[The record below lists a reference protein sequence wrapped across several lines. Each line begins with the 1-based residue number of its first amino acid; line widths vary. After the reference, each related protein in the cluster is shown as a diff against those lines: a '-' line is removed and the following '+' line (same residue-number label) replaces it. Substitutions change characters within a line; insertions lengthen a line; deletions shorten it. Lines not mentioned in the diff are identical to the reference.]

1 MRIFMNLN
9 RYLGIILFIFQW
21 ARSQQLTHIDQSQTQ
36 HQVLKQHKL
45 NSKIQQ
51 SLLSSDI
58 ELISKEI
65 KLTEEALNL
74 YEKKLE
80 ALQKIH
86 EYYKKDQNQLLFASN
101 EFLEEYLGEEKLL
114 KILYNQF
121 GSRYQQYE
129 DEKYSVQRKQLNQK
143 QLANK
148 ITKKSQFNITQ
159 NVREVQFL
167 NTFSYRSVQGTT
179 LSYMIAT
186 LLQNH
191 TLIIY
196 DLHGQLLIDPYIPGH
211 RIHLLA
217 LAPKVDE
224 VIIATLGIDNS
235 IRIGRLEN
243 KRIKLNVTEQG
254 LNSQNDEEDDFIP
267 KKYIGNSD
275 IPFDEQK
282 NQKQNQKSLND
293 TSAQVIQYRSRN
305 KTQVHLNNPKI
316 LNNTH
321 NSTQIDFNQNK
332 SSINSTQPTIQ
343 NAQQSNTSGYRSRLT
358 KSKKPEKYK
367 YVIQKE
373 TPIKLVDY
381 TNSTTPQESIYS
393 SILQI
398 TVKGTRLFLIGDKF
412 GHIHVYFRNGTY
424 KGKIKV
430 ANEPIIQLLK
440 AYPNT
445 IYASKKN
452 IQFFKISLLI
462 QFFDNMIYLQILIK
476 QKASSQIGQFNPLQ
490 QDVALPVCES
500 VAEGIKEIQPDSI
513 YNSHFYLLT
522 QKNEVLL
529 IEMKNSDNSCRFK
542 QKLNQIEL
550 YQKKPLLDEH
560 DSDNSLIVI
569 KNNLMI
575 WNNQNNQ
582 LKVFNTSDILQ
593 EQTELYEPFDIEI
606 QKKRNQNSTIYY
618 KYQKI
623 TSTSSYIMV
632 HEKNQN
638 TSNVAVFEI
647 TIPQKQETDFI
658 NNIRVPILIVAV
670 VVFILYQYFKKDQ
683 DEAKTTFSDLN
694 SKLDKKSEEE
704 ESKPEQSKKSL
715 NAIENGPSQGEII
728 KEGNTSSQ
736 TSSIS
741 QIQQKNQQLQNLTPI
756 QKQNK
761 NSSRYKSGKMQDID
775 DIDYRKYLHY

>member
-9 RYLGIILFIFQW
+9 RYLGIILIIFQW
-21 ARSQQLTHIDQSQTQ
+21 ARSQQLTQIDQSQSQ
-36 HQVLKQHKL
+36 HQTLKQHKL

-51 SLLSSDI
+51 TLLSSDI

-65 KLTEEALNL
+65 KLTEEALSL

-80 ALQKIH
+80 TLQMIH
-86 EYYKKDQNQLLFASN
+86 EYYKKDQNQLL

-129 DEKYSVQRKQLNQK
+129 DEKHSMQRKQLNQK

-167 NTFSYRSVQGTT
+167 NTFSYRSIQGTT
-179 LSYMIAT
+179 LNYMIAT
-186 LLQNH
+186 LLHNH
-191 TLIIY
+191 TLIVY
-196 DLHGQLLIDPYIPGH
+196 DLHGQLLVDPYIPGH

-254 LNSQNDEEDDFIP
+254 QFSQNDEDDDFIP

-275 IPFDEQK
+275 IPIDEQK
-282 NQKQNQKSLND
+282 NQKSLNG
-293 TSAQVIQYRSRN
+293 TQATGMQYRSRN
-305 KTQVHLNNPKI
+305 KTQIHLNNSKN
-316 LNNTH
+316 LNNTL
-321 NSTQIDFNQNK
+321 NSTQINLNQNK
-332 SSINSTQPTIQ
+332 TLINTTQSTVQ
-343 NAQQSNTSGYRSRLT
+343 NTQQSNNSGYRSRMT
-358 KSKKPEKYK
+358 KSKRPEKYK

-373 TPIKLVDY
+373 TPIKLIDY
-381 TNSTTPQESIYS
+381 TNSTSPQESIYS

-398 TVKGTRLFLIGDKF
+398 TVKGTRLFLIGDKL

-424 KGKIKV
+424 KGKVKV

-445 IYASKKN
+445 IYATN
-452 IQFFKISLLI
+452 
-462 QFFDNMIYLQILIK
+462 
-476 QKASSQIGQFNPLQ
+476 SQIGQFNPLQ

-500 VAEGIKEIQPDSI
+500 IAEGIKEIQPDSI

-529 IEMKNSDNSCRFK
+529 IEMRNSDNSCKIK

-550 YQKKPLLDEH
+550 FQKKSVPDVPEN
-560 DSDNSLIVI
+560 DTSLIVI

-575 WNNQNNQ
+575 WNSQNNQ

-606 QKKRNQNSTIYY
+606 QKKSNQNSTLYC
-618 KYQKI
+618 KYQKL

-638 TSNVAVFEI
+638 ASNIAIFEV

-683 DEAKTTFSDLN
+683 DETKTTFSDLN
-694 SKLDKKSEEE
+694 SKLDKKSEED

-715 NAIENGPSQGEII
+715 NAIENGPSEGENA
-728 KEGNTSSQ
+728 KESNASSQ
-736 TSSIS
+736 TSNLN
-741 QIQQKNQQLQNLTPI
+741 QIQQKYQQLQNLTPI

-761 NSSRYKSGKMQDID
+761 NSSRYNSGKMHDID
-775 DIDYRKYLHY
+775 DIDYKKYLHY

>member
-9 RYLGIILFIFQW
+9 RYLGLILIIFQW
-21 ARSQQLTHIDQSQTQ
+21 ARSEQLTQVDQSQQQ
-36 HQVLKQHKL
+36 HQTLKQQKL

-51 SLLSSDI
+51 TLLSSDI

-80 ALQKIH
+80 ILQKVH
-86 EYYKKDQNQLLFASN
+86 EYYKKDESQLLYTSN

-121 GSRYQQYE
+121 GSRFQQYE
-129 DEKYSVQRKQLNQK
+129 DSKYSMQRKQLNQK

-148 ITKKSQFNITQ
+148 FTKKSQFNITQ

-167 NTFSYRSVQGTT
+167 NTFSYRSFQGTT
-179 LSYMIAT
+179 LSYMIT
-186 LLQNH
+186 NLLQNH

-224 VIIATLGIDNS
+224 VIIATLGLDNS

-243 KRIKLNVTEQG
+243 KRIKLNVTEQE
-254 LNSQNDEEDDFIP
+254 LNSQNDDEDDFIP

-282 NQKQNQKSLND
+282 NQKQNLKSLNG
-293 TSAQVIQYRSRN
+293 TTAAGMQYRSRN
-305 KTQVHLNNPKI
+305 KTQIHLNNPKN
-316 LNNTH
+316 LNNTLNSTLIDLNQKNKSSL
-321 NSTQIDFNQNK
+321 NSTQSNNQN
-332 SSINSTQPTIQ
+332 TQQ
-343 NAQQSNTSGYRSRLT
+343 TSGYRSRLT

-373 TPIKLVDY
+373 TPIKLIDY
-381 TNSTTPQESIYS
+381 TNSTSPPESIYS

-398 TVKGTRLFLIGDKF
+398 TVKGTRLFLIGDKL
-412 GHIHVYFRNGTY
+412 GNIHVYFRNGTY
-424 KGKIKV
+424 KGKVKV

-445 IYASKKN
+445 IYATK
-452 IQFFKISLLI
+452 
-462 QFFDNMIYLQILIK
+462 
-476 QKASSQIGQFNPLQ
+476 SQIGQFNPLQ
-490 QDVALPVCES
+490 QDIALPVCES
-500 VAEGIKEIQPDSI
+500 IAEGIKEIQPDSI

-522 QKNEVLL
+522 QNNEVLL
-529 IEMKNSDNSCRFK
+529 IEMRTSDNSCRIK
-542 QKLNQIEL
+542 QKLNQFEL
-550 YQKKPLLDEH
+550 YQKKSLPDEP
-560 DSDNSLIVI
+560 DSDTSLIVI

-575 WNNQNNQ
+575 WNNQNNL

-606 QKKRNQNSTIYY
+606 QKKQNQNSTLNY

-623 TSTSSYIMV
+623 TSTSTYILV

-638 TSNVAVFEI
+638 ISNIAVFEV

-683 DEAKTTFSDLN
+683 DEAKTTFSDIN

-715 NAIENGPSQGEII
+715 NAIENGPSEGGNA
-728 KEGNTSSQ
+728 KESNTSSQ

-741 QIQQKNQQLQNLTPI
+741 QIQQKNQQLSNLTPI

-761 NSSRYKSGKMQDID
+761 NSSRYKSGKMHDID